1 MSALAE
7 LPRGKVSRG
16 QVSRGQ
22 VAIRDLTKS
31 FVINGRPLPVLKG
44 LNVDIRSG
52 ECLVI
57 VGASG
62 SGKTTLLRVLA
73 GLEQLDGGSVLIDDE
88 PVRGVGNERAVIF
101 QEPRLM
107 PWQTVLGNVAF
118 GLEVRGASRAT
129 AEERARRYISLVGLG
144 DFADAYPKQL
154 SGGMAQRVGIARA
167 LTVQPE
173 ILLLDEPLGALDAM
187 TKMTMQEELV
197 RIWREEKVTMIM
209 VTHDLEEAVYLAD
222 RVLVLPK
229 ERGAAVRLIDIDLP
243 RPRDRSESRF
253 VRFREELLRE
263 FGLH

>member
-1 MSALAE
+1 MPETDVLV
-7 LPRGKVSRG
+7 RGEVS
-16 QVSRGQ
+16 
-22 VAIRDLTKS
+22 IRDLSKGFT
-31 FVINGRPLPVLKG
+31 INGRSLTVLRN
-44 LNVDIRSG
+44 LNLDIRSG

-73 GLEQLDGGSVLIDDE
+73 GLETADGGSVLIDGV
-88 PVRGVGNERAVIF
+88 PLRGVGSERAVIF
-101 QEPRLM
+101 QEPRLL
-107 PWQTVLGNVAF
+107 PWLTVLGNVAF
-118 GLEVRGASRAT
+118 GLEVRGESRRE
-129 AEERARRYISLVGLG
+129 AEQKARRYVGLVGLG
-144 DFADAYPKQL
+144 DFADAYPRQL

-187 TKMTMQEELV
+187 TKITMQEELV
-197 RIWREEKVTMIM
+197 RIWREENVTMVM

-229 ERGAAVRLIDIDLP
+229 EKGGVARVIDVDLP

-253 VRFREELLRE
+253 VKHREELLRE